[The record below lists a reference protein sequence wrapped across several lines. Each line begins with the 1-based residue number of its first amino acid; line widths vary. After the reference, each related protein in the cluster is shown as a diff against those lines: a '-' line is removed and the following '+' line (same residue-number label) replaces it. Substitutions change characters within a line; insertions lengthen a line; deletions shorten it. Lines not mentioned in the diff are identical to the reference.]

1 MYLVQLCYASDASY
15 ALEPEDIKNIHATA
29 QENNRDLGVTG
40 ALFFHNGHFLQC
52 LEGSRACVN
61 KIYHMIV
68 NDKRHKNIVL
78 LTYQDI
84 HERQFNRWDM
94 GLIDDKNLIEVLSI
108 KYSGVKAFNP
118 HHMSGLAANR
128 LMVQL
133 SETTLPLS

>member
-1 MYLVQLCYASDASY
+1 MYLVQLCYASDASD
-15 ALEPEDIKNIHATA
+15 ALEPEEVNNIHATA
-29 QENNRDLGVTG
+29 QENNSKLGVTG

-52 LEGSRACVN
+52 LEGSRASVN
-61 KIYHMIV
+61 EVYYRIL
-68 NDKRHKNIVL
+68 NDKRHKNIAL
-78 LTYQDI
+78 LTFQDI

-108 KYSGVKAFNP
+108 KYSGTKAFSP

-133 SETTLPLS
+133 SETTLPFS